1 MGIISMT
8 AGLPGP
14 RSRVV
19 SPPHAVAGHRFAA
32 LLGKFTVQMRAYNGS
47 CFCYHAE
54 SRFSAARNI
63 VFAHVDLNAEAL
75 HQFKVS
81 R

>member
-1 MGIISMT
+1 MT

-14 RSRVV
+14 RSRLV

-32 LLGKFTVQMRAYNGS
+32 LLGNGMLPLRAYNGS
-47 CFCYHAE
+47 CFCYHAQ
-54 SRFSAARNI
+54 SRFTAARNL
-63 VFAHVDLNAEAL
+63 VFAHVNRNSQAL
-75 HQFKVS
+75 HQLKVG

>member
-1 MGIISMT
+1 MLIISMT

-14 RSRVV
+14 RSRLV

-32 LLGKFTVQMRAYNGS
+32 LLGKEVLHLRAYNGS
-47 CFCYHAE
+47 CFCNHAE
-54 SRFSAARNI
+54 SRFSAARNL
-63 VFAHVDLNAEAL
+63 VFAHVNRNSQAL
-75 HQFKVS
+75 HQLKVG

>member
-1 MGIISMT
+1 MT

-14 RSRVV
+14 RSRLV

-32 LLGKFTVQMRAYNGS
+32 LLGNIGLHLRAYNGS
-47 CFCYHAE
+47 CFCNHAE
-54 SRFSAARNI
+54 SRFSAARNL
-63 VFAHVDLNAEAL
+63 VFAHVDLNTETL
-75 HQFKVS
+75 HQFKVG